1 MKEICPDIRL
11 IERVSAM
18 DDMEHS
24 YRMTIEMLRRHPEID
39 TLFVAA
45 SGTFG
50 ACRAVIELGRE
61 KNMRVIAFDTVPST
75 VEMMRRG
82 LVRAVV
88 SQQPFLQGYQA
99 VRAAFDV
106 LLTGASKQGEQIIM
120 ENQIKIL
127 ENL

>member
-1 MKEICPDIRL
+1 MITRAINRL
-11 IERVSAM
+11 YCFNLPLKS
-18 DDMEHS
+18 
-24 YRMTIEMLRRHPEID
+24 
-39 TLFVAA
+39 LFSV
-45 SGTFG
+45 F
-50 ACRAVIELGRE
+50 
-61 KNMRVIAFDTVPST
+61 MRVIAFDTVPST

-120 ENQIKIL
+120 ENQIRIL

>member
-1 MKEICPDIRL
+1 
-11 IERVSAM
+11 M

-24 YRMTIEMLRRHPEID
+24 YRMTAQMLRDHPEID
-39 TLFVAA
+39 AMFIAAAGVA
-45 SGTFG
+45 G
-50 ACRAVIELGRE
+50 ACRAVINLGRE
-61 KNMRVIAFDTVPST
+61 DTLRVIAFDAVPST

-88 SQQPFLQGYQA
+88 CQQPFLQGYQSI
-99 VRAAFDV
+99 RAAFDI

-120 ENQIKIL
+120 ENQIRIL

>member
-1 MKEICPDIRL
+1 
-11 IERVSAM
+11 M

-24 YRMTIEMLRRHPEID
+24 YRMTMEMLRRHPEID

-75 VEMMRRG
+75 VEMIRRG
-82 LVRAVV
+82 LGKRGGVATAVFTGV
-88 SQQPFLQGYQA
+88 SGGPCS
-99 VRAAFDV
+99 V
-106 LLTGASKQGEQIIM
+106 
-120 ENQIKIL
+120 
-127 ENL
+127 

>member
-1 MKEICPDIRL
+1 
-11 IERVSAM
+11 M

-24 YRMTIEMLRRHPEID
+24 YRMTLDMLRRHPEID
-39 TLFVAA
+39 TLFITA
-45 SGTFG
+45 SGTYG
-50 ACRAVIELGRE
+50 ACRAVIELGYE
-61 KNMRVIAFDTVPST
+61 KTMRVVSFDNVPST

-82 LVRAVV
+82 LVRAVIC
-88 SQQPFLQGYQA
+88 QQPFLQGYQA
-99 VRAAFDV
+99 IKAAFDI

>member
-1 MKEICPDIRL
+1 
-11 IERVSAM
+11 
-18 DDMEHS
+18 
-24 YRMTIEMLRRHPEID
+24 
-39 TLFVAA
+39 
-45 SGTFG
+45 
-50 ACRAVIELGRE
+50 VIELGYE
-61 KNMRVIAFDTVPST
+61 KTMRVVAFDNVPST

-88 SQQPFLQGYQA
+88 CQQPFSQGYQA
-99 VRAAFDV
+99 IKAAFDV